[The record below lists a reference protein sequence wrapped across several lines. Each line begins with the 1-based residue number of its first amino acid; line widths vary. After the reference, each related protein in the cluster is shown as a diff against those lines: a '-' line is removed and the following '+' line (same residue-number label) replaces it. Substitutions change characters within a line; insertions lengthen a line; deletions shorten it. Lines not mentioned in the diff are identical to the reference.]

1 MRLGLCVVALT
12 LSWVHLAAGSRGI
25 RGKRQRRISAE
36 GSQACAKGCELCS
49 EVNGCLKCSPK
60 LFILLERS
68 DIRQVGVCLP
78 SCPPGYFDAR
88 NPDMNKCISWAGG
101 PNLVL
106 SAECKIEHCE
116 ACFSHNFCTKCREG
130 LYLHKGRCYPACPEG
145 STASNGTLECGS
157 PAQCEMSEW
166 SPWGPCSK
174 KKKLCGFRRG
184 SEERTRR
191 VLHAP
196 AGDHTA
202 CSDTKE
208 ARRCTVRRTP
218 CPEGQKRR
226 KGGQGRRENTHRNLA
241 RKDSKETGAGSRR
254 RKGQQQQPGTA
265 RPFTTAGPT

>member
-1 MRLGLCVVALT
+1 MRLGLCVVALV
-12 LSWVHLAAGSRGI
+12 LSWMHLASAGSRGLK
-25 RGKRQRRISAE
+25 GKRQRRISAE

-60 LFILLERS
+60 LFILLERN

-88 NPDMNKCISWAGG
+88 NPDMNKCIK
-101 PNLVL
+101 
-106 SAECKIEHCE
+106 CKIEHCE
-116 ACFSHNFCTKCREG
+116 ACFSHNFCTKCKES

-145 STASNGTLECGS
+145 STAANGTMECSS

-174 KKKLCGFRRG
+174 KKKLCGFRKG

-196 AGDHTA
+196 GGDHAA
-202 CSDTKE
+202 CSDIKE
-208 ARRCTVRRTP
+208 TRKCTVKRTP

-226 KGGQGRRENTHRNLA
+226 KGGQGRRENANRNLS
-241 RKDSKETGAGSRR
+241 RKESKEAGTARR
-254 RKGQQQQPGTA
+254 HKGQQQQQPQQPQGTVG
-265 RPFTTAGPT
+265 PVTSTGPT

>member
-1 MRLGLCVVALT
+1 MRLGLCVVALV
-12 LSWVHLAAGSRGI
+12 LSWTHLAVGSRGI
-25 RGKRQRRISAE
+25 KGKRQRRISAE

-60 LFILLERS
+60 LFILLERN

-88 NPDMNKCISWAGG
+88 NPDMNKCIK
-101 PNLVL
+101 
-106 SAECKIEHCE
+106 CKIEHCE
-116 ACFSHNFCTKCREG
+116 ACFSHNFCTKCQEG

-145 STASNGTLECGS
+145 STAANSTMECSS

-174 KKKLCGFRRG
+174 KRKLCGFRKG

-196 AGDHTA
+196 GGDHTT
-202 CSDTKE
+202 CTDTKE
-208 ARRCTVRRTP
+208 TRKCTVRKTP
-218 CPEGQKRR
+218 CPEGELQPLPP
-226 KGGQGRRENTHRNLA
+226 GFSYIYILSGVPNCANWGHILA
-241 RKDSKETGAGSRR
+241 EDSALRCSVAESGNFCEHDPCPISSGCS
-254 RKGQQQQPGTA
+254 
-265 RPFTTAGPT
+265 F

>member
-1 MRLGLCVVALT
+1 MVIKVKGVMPASGEQGEDFPRLSVSPH
-12 LSWVHLAAGSRGI
+12 LSRNPCSPTQSLKQWGEQ
-25 RGKRQRRISAE
+25 RQYLLEYPVSAE

-60 LFILLERS
+60 LFILLERN

-88 NPDMNKCISWAGG
+88 NPDMNKCIK
-101 PNLVL
+101 
-106 SAECKIEHCE
+106 CKIEHCE
-116 ACFSHNFCTKCREG
+116 ACFSHNFCTKCRED

-145 STASNGTLECGS
+145 STAANSTMECSS

-174 KKKLCGFRRG
+174 KRKLCGFRKG

-196 AGDHTA
+196 GGDHTT
-202 CSDTKE
+202 CTDTKE
-208 ARRCTVRRTP
+208 TRKCTVRRTP
-218 CPEGQKRR
+218 CPEELRTEPRALCLLGKLSTTELNPQPDHYRYVCFID
-226 KGGQGRRENTHRNLA
+226 E
-241 RKDSKETGAGSRR
+241 ETEI
-254 RKGQQQQPGTA
+254 
-265 RPFTTAGPT
+265 